1 VLHYNAILS
10 EMCNTYDF
18 AEARGQYLFTFAP
31 GTPPPVGTP
40 DQGRSS
46 RWNEMVWNLDSWG
59 GNPAAFS
66 SQWNQMYWNEGEWG
80 GSLVPFSSQWNQM
93 YWNEGEWGPVPAALP
108 LPLPPPV
115 PGRPQLPFW
124 PGNQFGSGPYLLPV
138 DYLRLSG
145 SSGSTGAQRSFIWW
159 LQGVPY
165 PVIPMD
171 LAEFDLQVQQAGL
184 QSFVWLSATD
194 MSTPIDDRILLTTTG
209 DVVQGSTRI
218 QNLASTTRLIGGNVL
233 GVAGQGIVPG
243 TMLRGV
249 DNTTPASAIISQ
261 PANATISGASLI
273 FGYCP
278 VVFIYPPPQT
288 SLQAMIR
295 YQKRMPDVFDLTRYP
310 WFHHDAYVLQ
320 KLTGWLCQLND
331 DDRAAQLLGGPD
343 VVGSPDQKLRL
354 WLAAKDDEPSH
365 PKTVGLDRRV
375 FGRGWA
381 GSTKVTKQV
390 GW

>member
-1 VLHYNAILS
+1 
-10 EMCNTYDF
+10 
-18 AEARGQYLFTFAP
+18 
-31 GTPPPVGTP
+31 
-40 DQGRSS
+40 
-46 RWNEMVWNLDSWG
+46 MVWNEGRWG
-59 GNPAAFS
+59 
-66 SQWNQMYWNEGEWG
+66 
-80 GSLVPFSSQWNQM
+80 
-93 YWNEGEWGPVPAALP
+93 
-108 LPLPPPV
+108 PLPPPQ
-115 PGRPQLPFW
+115 PPPEALPIPTLQQPFW

-209 DVVQGSTRI
+209 DVVQGSTQI
-218 QNLASTTRLIGGNVL
+218 NNLASTVRLIGGYTL

-243 TMLRGV
+243 TMLKGIS
-249 DNTTPASAIISQ
+249 TAGAPAMAILSQ
-261 PANATISGASLI
+261 PANATITGASLI

-278 VVFIYPPPQT
+278 VVFIYPPPQQP
-288 SLQAMIR
+288 LQAMIR
-295 YQKRMPDVFDLTRYP
+295 YQKRMPDVFDFTRYP
-310 WFHHDAYVLQ
+310 WFHHDGYMLE
-320 KLTGWLCQLND
+320 KLTGKLCQLND
-331 DDRAAQLLGGPD
+331 DDRADKLLGGPD

-381 GSTKVTKQV
+381 GSTKITKQV

>member
-1 VLHYNAILS
+1 
-10 EMCNTYDF
+10 MCNTWDF
-18 AEARGQYLFTFAP
+18 AEARGQYLFNFAP
-31 GTPPPVGTP
+31 GSPPPIGQNKG
-40 DQGRSS
+40 QGSS
-46 RWNEMVWNLDSWG
+46 LWNEMIWNVDNWG
-59 GNPAAFS
+59 GQVGGPGGDE
-66 SQWNQMYWNEGEWG
+66 WNEM
-80 GSLVPFSSQWNQM
+80 FWNA
-93 YWNEGEWGPVPAALP
+93 GRWGPR
-108 LPLPPPV
+108 PPPPQPQPH
-115 PGRPQLPFW
+115 PGLQQPFY

-159 LQGVPY
+159 LQGVSY

-209 DVVQGSTRI
+209 DVTNGSTKI
-218 QNLASTTRLIGGNVL
+218 SNLASTTRLIGGGVL
-233 GVAGQGIVPG
+233 GCAGQGIVPG
-243 TMLRGV
+243 TMLRGLSAPGSS
-249 DNTTPASAIISQ
+249 PAEAILTV
-261 PANATISGASLI
+261 PANATITGASLI

-278 VVFIYPPPQT
+278 VVFIYPPPAT
-288 SLQAMIR
+288 ALQAMIR
-295 YQKRMPDVFDLTRYP
+295 YQKRMPDVFDFTRYP
-310 WFHHDAYVLQ
+310 WFHHDGYMLE
-320 KLTGWLCQLND
+320 KLTGKLCQLND
-331 DDRAAQLLGGPD
+331 DDRADKLLGGPD

-375 FGRGWA
+375 FGRGHM
-381 GSTKVTKQV
+381 GSNKITKAL